1 MQFIVP
7 VIAIVLGTCV
17 LALLSWRFL
26 SVRTSVIARLFGD
39 RTQGSLAAMAENDPT
54 QQGWIAGWL
63 FRAGFR
69 GKRAEVLFWV
79 STLACGLFAGTVFF
93 LLWQQGYF
101 LAASQFIS
109 GIPGGV
115 GNVFV
120 PFVLATP
127 WLISIVFA
135 ICILR
140 KSGVLT
146 GNDRSVVF
154 GMCPRQHTRTDGVLV
169 GDFVPKDRHTNKNNQ
184 SNRGDDN
191 DILDQALATT
201 ILLN

>member
-93 LLWQQGYF
+93 PAVAAGVLLGCFTIYKWY
-101 LAASQFIS
+101 S
-109 GIPGGV
+109 GRLS

-135 ICILR
+135 SLPILF
-140 KSGVLT
+140 V
-146 GNDRSVVF
+146 RSVRRKRVQ
-154 GMCPRQHTRTDGVLV
+154 MIEKDLPLVL
-169 GDFVPKDRHTNKNNQ
+169 GFTRHTFT
-184 SNRGDDN
+184 SRNR
-191 DILDQALATT
+191 I
-201 ILLN
+201 